1 MLRFLVGNWPVSLE
15 KSVIFNLFEEMK
27 NMRKFRSILLMGVI
41 AVLMTAGM
49 ASAGTGVVAIQKI
62 DGYVGGDTVNA
73 GENLRFTIKMDNT
86 GTNGVGEKCDVSN
99 GFKISSNDGA
109 MWDSVVLD
117 STLDVDIDGQNKF
130 LILFSFI
137 GVIGNFNHGDGG
149 PTPDTVGTLQA
160 GKPAKATEQLPITWN
175 DSTFI
180 VTVYFHDKSSAGK
193 HICIDSAFFGTGG
206 TWSWVGKSLAVYT
219 PAFQGLGTATHQ
231 DGLGY
236 CYLLYDPVAGVTDRD
251 GTLPKSFSVSQNYPN
266 PFNPTTTIEF
276 DVPTKSQVTLTV
288 YNVLGQK
295 VKTLVNQE
303 MAAGTFKTEWDGRGE
318 SGAPIS
324 SGIYFYKFEAGSYV
338 MTKKMVMLK

>member
-1 MLRFLVGNWPVSLE
+1 
-15 KSVIFNLFEEMK
+15 
-27 NMRKFRSILLMGVI
+27 MRKFRSILLMGVI
-41 AVLMTAGM
+41 AVLMTAGV
-49 ASAGTGVVAIQKI
+49 ASAGNGLVAIQKI

-86 GTNGVGEKCDVSN
+86 GTNGVGEKCDVAN

-109 MWDSVVLD
+109 LWDSVVLD
-117 STLDVDIDGQNKF
+117 STLGVTIDGENAW
-130 LILFSFI
+130 LLLFSI
-137 GVIGNFNHGDGG
+137 TGTIGNFNVGTHGGVSG
-149 PTPDTVGTLQA
+149 SADTVGTLQA
-160 GKPAKATEQLPITWN
+160 GKGTKPLEQLPITWN

-180 VTVYFHDKSSAGK
+180 VTVYFHDKASAGK

-206 TWSWVGKSLAVYT
+206 TWSWVGKSLTVYT
-219 PAFQGLGTATHQ
+219 PEFGGFGTATHQ

-251 GTLPKSFSVSQNYPN
+251 KGLPNSFSVSQNYPN

-276 DVPTKSQVTLTV
+276 DVPAKSQVNLTV

-303 MAAGTFKTEWDGRGE
+303 MAAGKFKTEWDGRSE
-318 SGAPIS
+318 SGAQIS